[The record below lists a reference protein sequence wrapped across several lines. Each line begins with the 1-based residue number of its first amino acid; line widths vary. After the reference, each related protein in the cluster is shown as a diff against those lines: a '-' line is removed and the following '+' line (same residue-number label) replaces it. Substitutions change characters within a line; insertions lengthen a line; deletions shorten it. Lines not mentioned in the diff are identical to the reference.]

1 MKENIVIIPTY
12 KEKENIENIIRY
24 VFGLPKDFNIL
35 IIDDNSPDGTADIV
49 KNLMLK
55 FPGQLFLIQR
65 EGKLGLG
72 TAYLEGFKWSLENG
86 YRYIYE
92 MDADFS
98 HNPNDLIRLREACV
112 NGADVAVG
120 SRYVSGINVV
130 NWPLGRV
137 LISYFASK
145 YVRFVTGMKV
155 QDATAGFVCYKREVL
170 EKIPFDKIK
179 MKGYGFQIE
188 MKFTALRYKFK
199 ISEVS
204 IVFTDRKEGTSKMS
218 GGIFSEALFGV
229 VKMKLNSYFR
239 KY

>member
-55 FPGQLFLIQR
+55 FPGQLFMIQR

-86 YRYIYE
+86 YQYVYE

-98 HNPNDLIRLREACV
+98 HNPNDLIRLHEACV

-170 EKIPFDKIK
+170 EKIPLDKIK

-188 MKFTALRYKFK
+188 MKFTAWRYKFK

-229 VKMKLNSYFR
+229 INMKLGSYFR

>member
-49 KNLMLK
+49 KNLMIK
-55 FPGQLFLIQR
+55 FPGQLFMIQR

-72 TAYLEGFKWSLENG
+72 TAYLEGFKWSVENG
-86 YRYIYE
+86 YRFVYE

-98 HNPNDLIRLREACV
+98 HNPNDLIRLHEACI

-145 YVRFVTGMKV
+145 YVRFITGMKV

-170 EKIPFDKIK
+170 EKIPLDKIK

-188 MKFTALRYKFK
+188 MKFTAWKYKFK

-229 VKMKLNSYFR
+229 VKMKLGSYFR

>member
-188 MKFTALRYKFK
+188 MKFTAWRYKFK